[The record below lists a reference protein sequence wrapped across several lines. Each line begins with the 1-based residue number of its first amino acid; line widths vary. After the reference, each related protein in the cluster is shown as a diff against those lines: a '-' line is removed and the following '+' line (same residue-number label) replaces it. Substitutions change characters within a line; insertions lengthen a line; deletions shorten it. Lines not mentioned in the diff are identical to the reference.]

1 MILRNRDWKKK
12 ESRVSSALTRAPPFG
27 LQNCLFSYPAVT
39 MAPLFHAKYTSH
51 LLSYITIRPGWHQ
64 TPLQPLQ
71 PLFQTHYQFYIGD
84 QTPGDI
90 KHGNYR
96 CNNLNKVLRVEED
109 SLNSL
114 RRSHS
119 APFTQE
125 DSPPSL
131 LRRSSSSEDP
141 IIIIYPAAVFGSV
154 QTSWIKISIQLITA

>member
-1 MILRNRDWKKK
+1 MNHTNVTANCIMILRNRDLKKK
-12 ESRVSSALTRAPPFG
+12 KSRVSALTRAPPFG
-27 LQNCLFSYPAVT
+27 LPSCLFSYPAAT

-64 TPLQPLQ
+64 TPLLPLQ
-71 PLFQTHYQFYIGD
+71 SLFQTHYQFYIGD

-90 KHGNYR
+90 KHRNYH
-96 CNNLNKVLRVEED
+96 CNKLLRVDED

-131 LRRSSSSEDP
+131 LRRSSSS
-141 IIIIYPAAVFGSV
+141 
-154 QTSWIKISIQLITA
+154 